1 MGTQVSCS
9 SPHHSSTPVRNSL
22 LGASLHSFCSTR
34 VVPNLTAKLQG
45 HRGVA
50 FIHCQDGHLVLG
62 GALNHSQGA
71 DLRLKAKV
79 MVSAACGPQNQTP
92 HGSPYSERR
101 AGSLGT
107 TALGTGERRDTARG
121 VRWYRWPRGDTDLV
135 HSRAQYLV
143 VVAELQRVPLPITH
157 TPRQVRAHHRA
168 GLPCRDRD
176 KCCRK
181 LDIQW

>member
-121 VRWYRWPRGDTDLV
+121 MRWVQMASGGHRPG
-135 HSRAQYLV
+135 AQQGTIPCCSSG
-143 VVAELQRVPLPITH
+143 AAACAT
-157 TPRQVRAHHRA
+157 AHHSHPQA
-168 GLPCRDRD
+168 GTGSPPCWTP
-176 KCCRK
+176 
-181 LDIQW
+181 LQGQG

>member
-1 MGTQVSCS
+1 MGTEVSCS

-22 LGASLHSFCSTR
+22 LGASLHSFCCTR

-79 MVSAACGPQNQTP
+79 MVSAARVPPDPNTP
-92 HGSPYSERR
+92 WLTLQREKGREP
-101 AGSLGT
+101 GT
-107 TALGTGERRDTARG
+107 TALGTGERRDTTLSTARG
-121 VRWYRWPRGDTDLV
+121 VRWVQMASWGHRPG
-135 HSRAQYLV
+135 AQQG
-143 VVAELQRVPLPITH
+143 AIPCCSSGAAACAT
-157 TPRQVRAHHRA
+157 AHHSHPQA
-168 GLPCRDRD
+168 GTGSPPCWTP
-176 KCCRK
+176 
-181 LDIQW
+181 LQGQG

>member
-71 DLRLKAKV
+71 DLRLKVKV
-79 MVSAACGPQNQTP
+79 MVSAARVPPDPNTP
-92 HGSPYSERR
+92 WLTLQREKGREP
-101 AGSLGT
+101 GT

-181 LDIQW
+181 LDIRW

>member
-71 DLRLKAKV
+71 DLRLKVKV
-79 MVSAACGPQNQTP
+79 MVSAARVPPDPNTP
-92 HGSPYSERR
+92 WLTLQREKGREPWHHCTGHRR
-101 AGSLGT
+101 AQGHSKRCEVGT
-107 TALGTGERRDTARG
+107 DGLVGTQTWCTAGRNTL
-121 VRWYRWPRGDTDLV
+121 L
-135 HSRAQYLV
+135 
-143 VVAELQRVPLPITH
+143 
-157 TPRQVRAHHRA
+157 
-168 GLPCRDRD
+168 
-176 KCCRK
+176 
-181 LDIQW
+181 